1 MSMGTTMFL
10 ASFATLYVVGAEL
23 PKTHFLTS
31 IDQVVVATL
40 LFLALMAANS
50 WICYS
55 ITESGLKDTAEAINY
70 VVLFGFPLVY
80 VAVVLMA
87 FLPAIERKGKALRQ
101 VSLTGAQQKAAAA
114 VVGSGLDKEGRAQQ
128 RKDNKDA
135 EVDNPVFESSSNNGD
150 LDGAQTQTS
159 GDDLTDY
166 VVTSFKSAEVL
177 WTGTLSSQ
185 TGFEETESKVFKVL
199 TAIAGIPNVPA
210 HEFHGMAGRGG
221 AYIWLAAKCVL
232 LAMLILMCMLLVP
245 VETMRAAWF
254 APLMGVIAC
263 ALPSSG
269 MPVAGGIV
277 FVPALTTIGDMDA
290 RDAIAFTAATQMVGV
305 GVLAPIN
312 WLFHD
317 RRVFVRGGKADLLFV
332 VLIPSWLGVSATWL
346 TKIDNHLTLA
356 IFTAFVFLVALCK
369 HRLTLLSVRT
379 SLSVVRV
386 AICVISCHTDL
397 ANNSSVNSPTTTVT
411 DDYVHN
417 TTARRYTVFR
427 VRKTRDDQWDKGC

>member
-1 MSMGTTMFL
+1 MFFSCGIGIFEVDDLANRMSMGTTMFL

-40 LFLALMAANS
+40 LFLAMMAANS

-55 ITESGLKDTAEAINY
+55 ITESGRKDIAEAINF

-101 VSLTGAQQKAAAA
+101 VSLAGAKQNAVAVAASASTDQQ
-114 VVGSGLDKEGRAQQ
+114 DQEGRAQH
-128 RKDNKDA
+128 RNEKDSDT
-135 EVDNPVFESSSNNGD
+135 VNPTSESSSID
-150 LDGAQTQTS
+150 LDDAQSQAA
-159 GDDLTDY
+159 GDGLTEY
-166 VVTSFKSAEVL
+166 VVSPFNSEDVL

-185 TGFEETESKVFKVL
+185 TGFEETESKVYKVL

-210 HEFHGMAGRGG
+210 HEFYGMAGRDG
-221 AYIWLAAKCVL
+221 AYIWLATKCVL
-232 LAMLILMCMLLVP
+232 LAILILMCLLLIP
-245 VETMRAAWF
+245 METMREAWF
-254 APLMGVIAC
+254 APIMGVVAC

-277 FVPALTTIGDMDA
+277 FVPTLTTFGGMDA

-305 GVLAPIN
+305 GILAPIN

-317 RRVFVRGGKADLLFV
+317 RRVFVRGGKGDLLLV
-332 VLIPSWLGVSATWL
+332 VLIPSWLGVCATWL
-346 TKIDNHLTLA
+346 LTPDNDLTLA
-356 IFTAFVFLVALCK
+356 VFTVFVFFVALCK
-369 HRLTLLSVRT
+369 QHL
-379 SLSVVRV
+379 
-386 AICVISCHTDL
+386 
-397 ANNSSVNSPTTTVT
+397 PTPV
-411 DDYVHN
+411 
-417 TTARRYTVFR
+417 
-427 VRKTRDDQWDKGC
+427 GC